1 MARNKRNIRKEDK
14 QKTYIIKMPVYTMS
28 IIEEEKGLFGA
39 MNYSELEEMLK
50 NSINAYHFP
59 IEHRSNNK
67 AVVIVLDGIQLK

>member
-1 MARNKRNIRKEDK
+1 
-14 QKTYIIKMPVYTMS
+14 MS